1 MTRLNLEVSDE
12 LAARIRP
19 LGAWLSVVL
28 ELSLAGFKTL
38 AAATAAE
45 LIEFL
50 SREPSP
56 QEVLAYHASERAQE
70 RLRRLLALNQAGLLG
85 ESEHHELDELE
96 RLEHIV
102 VMLKAQA
109 AERLQA
115 AP

>member
-1 MTRLNLEVSDE
+1 MTRLNLQESDE

-28 ELSLAGFKTL
+28 GLSLTGFKTL

-45 LIEFL
+45 LIEFR

-85 ESEHHELDELE
+85 ESEQRELDELE